1 MSAAK
6 QPPAPNTNA
15 LDRAAADVRAAAAEL
30 RELVA
35 QADAVTSRL
44 AAIVGSAT
52 VLMGQIVAYQKAQR
66 LLLDVHDRLTPAS
79 NGSTDVH

>member
-6 QPPAPNTNA
+6 QPPAPNTDA

-35 QADAVTSRL
+35 QADAVTGRL
-44 AAIVGSAT
+44 AALLGSAAA
-52 VLMGQIVAYQKAQR
+52 LMTQIVEYQKAQR
-66 LLLDVHDRLTPAS
+66 LLLDVPALVS
-79 NGSTDVH
+79 AAANGGTDVH